1 VSVSASTGNTISTLT
16 NILNTVNQLPPSRI
30 INITTKYTT
39 IGEKPGQASGTF
51 HPAQNLGTVK
61 SAFADGTVGKLWD
74 DYSRQN
80 SLGAYARG
88 TDVTLSRNQ
97 DALVNEVG
105 VESIVRGG
113 QWMLMPGGNGVH
125 VESLKRGDIVFN
137 AS

>member
-1 VSVSASTGNTISTLT
+1 MP
-16 NILNTVNQLPPSRI
+16 LNKTVT
-30 INITTKYTT
+30 ITTVKR
-39 IGEKPGQASGTF
+39 EVQASGTF
-51 HPAQNLGTVK
+51 HPAQNIGTVK

-105 VESIVRGG
+105 IESIVFYVRTYTV
-113 QWMLMPGGNGVH
+113 MCM
-125 VESLKRGDIVFN
+125 
-137 AS
+137 